1 MTPQEKNVFG
11 KLFTKTELGTHKLE
25 LALVDDLNK
34 LISLNPNYVDRAS
47 RINGNVESLFKVLNG
62 IMDEIDNMKTQL
74 SNIDGAKNA
83 LGANAQDINTV
94 ISKIELQVKD
104 LGLDIKS
111 IKGYNEALNIVKNN
125 NTLMKDLEQS
135 RKVATN
141 VLAQIKN

>member
-1 MTPQEKNVFG
+1 MTTEKIVMNSLFG
-11 KLFTKTELGTHKLE
+11 KTELANHKIE

-47 RINGNVESLFKVLNG
+47 RINDNVESLFKVLNG

-83 LGANAQDINTV
+83 LGANIQDINNV
-94 ISKIELQVKD
+94 INKIEIQTKD

-111 IKGYNEALNIVKNN
+111 IKGYNEALNIIKSNN
-125 NTLMKDLEQS
+125 SLMNALEQS
-135 RKVATN
+135 RKVANN
-141 VLAQIKN
+141 VLAQLK

>member
-1 MTPQEKNVFG
+1 MSELKRVMNT
-11 KLFTKTELGTHKLE
+11 LFKTELANHKIE

-47 RINGNVESLFKVLNG
+47 RINDNVESLFKVLNG

-83 LGANAQDINTV
+83 LGANVQDINNV
-94 ISKIELQVKD
+94 INKIEIQTKD

-111 IKGYNEALNIVKNN
+111 IKGYNEALNIIKNN
-125 NTLMKDLEQS
+125 NSLMNSLEQS
-135 RKVATN
+135 RKVANN
-141 VLAQIKN
+141 VLAQLK

>member
-1 MTPQEKNVFG
+1 MSTEKLVFNS
-11 KLFTKTELGTHKLE
+11 LFGKTELANHKIE

-47 RINGNVESLFKVLNG
+47 RINDNVESLFKVLNG

-83 LGANAQDINTV
+83 LGGNIQDINNV
-94 ISKIELQVKD
+94 INKIEIQTKD

-111 IKGYNEALNIVKNN
+111 IKGYNEALNIIKSNN
-125 NTLMKDLEQS
+125 SLMNALEQS
-135 RKVATN
+135 RKVANN
-141 VLAQIKN
+141 VLAQLK

>member
-1 MTPQEKNVFG
+1 MSELKRVMNS
-11 KLFTKTELGTHKLE
+11 LFKTELANHKIE

-47 RINGNVESLFKVLNG
+47 RINDNVESLFKVLNG

-83 LGANAQDINTV
+83 LGANIQDINNV
-94 ISKIELQVKD
+94 INKIEIQTKD

-111 IKGYNEALNIVKNN
+111 IKGYNEALNIIKSNN
-125 NTLMKDLEQS
+125 SLMNALEQS
-135 RKVATN
+135 RKVANN
-141 VLAQIKN
+141 VLAQLK

>member
-1 MTPQEKNVFG
+1 MSELKRVMNT
-11 KLFTKTELGTHKLE
+11 LFKTELANHKVE

-47 RINGNVESLFKVLNG
+47 RINDNVESLFKVLNG

-83 LGANAQDINTV
+83 LGANIQDINNV
-94 ISKIELQVKD
+94 INKIEIQTKD

-111 IKGYNEALNIVKNN
+111 IKGYNEALNIIKNN
-125 NTLMKDLEQS
+125 NSLMNSLEQS
-135 RKVATN
+135 RKVANN
-141 VLAQIKN
+141 VLAQLK

>member
-1 MTPQEKNVFG
+1 MTTEKIVMNSLFG
-11 KLFTKTELGTHKLE
+11 KTELANHKIE

-47 RINGNVESLFKVLNG
+47 RINDNVESLFKVLNG

-83 LGANAQDINTV
+83 LGGNIQDINNV
-94 ISKIELQVKD
+94 INKIEIQTKD

-111 IKGYNEALNIVKNN
+111 IKGYNEALNIIKSNN
-125 NTLMKDLEQS
+125 SLMNALEQS
-135 RKVATN
+135 RKVANN
-141 VLAQIKN
+141 VLAQLK